1 MANIGIRKQITFDL
15 CQEALKKYYPHS
27 LTQAYYDIRRF
38 MESHGFEHRQSS
50 AYVSLDKMTTLDVVS
65 LAEQLAMALP
75 WLSRCVNEIDVA
87 NIGVQH
93 SLKKVLENASRPLSV
108 ELEALPLE
116 AAAPRPT
123 HSGHLHSGKR
133 HYAKVRCPLW
143 NTEQFLYRFPLR
155 KYVGADIMREK
166 GGTAHGASVCIAAI
180 RHRPSVLLSVRAGY

>member
-1 MANIGIRKQITFDL
+1 MASSGSQKQITFDL
-15 CQEALKKYYPHS
+15 HQESLKRCYPQHP
-27 LTQAYYDIRRF
+27 TQAYYDIRRF

-108 ELEALPLE
+108 ELEEFPLE
-116 AAAPRPT
+116 AVTLRPALPRPAHT
-123 HSGHLHSGKR
+123 RRLS
-133 HYAKVRCPLW
+133 A
-143 NTEQFLYRFPLR
+143 
-155 KYVGADIMREK
+155 RE
-166 GGTAHGASVCIAAI
+166 
-180 RHRPSVLLSVRAGY
+180 R

>member
-1 MANIGIRKQITFDL
+1 
-15 CQEALKKYYPHS
+15 
-27 LTQAYYDIRRF
+27 

-93 SLKKVLENASRPLSV
+93 SLKKVLENASRSLSV

-123 HSGHLHSGKR
+123 HSGHLHAGKR
-133 HYAKVRCPLW
+133 RSAMER
-143 NTEQFLYRFPLR
+143 
-155 KYVGADIMREK
+155 
-166 GGTAHGASVCIAAI
+166 
-180 RHRPSVLLSVRAGY
+180 

>member
-1 MANIGIRKQITFDL
+1 MANIGSRKQITFDL

-50 AYVSLDKMTTLDVVS
+50 AYVSLDKMMTLDVVS

-108 ELEALPLE
+108 ELEEFPLE
-116 AAAPRPT
+116 AVALRPALPRPAHT
-123 HSGHLHSGKR
+123 RRLS
-133 HYAKVRCPLW
+133 A
-143 NTEQFLYRFPLR
+143 
-155 KYVGADIMREK
+155 RE
-166 GGTAHGASVCIAAI
+166 
-180 RHRPSVLLSVRAGY
+180 R

>member
-1 MANIGIRKQITFDL
+1 MANIGSRKQITFDL

-123 HSGHLHSGKR
+123 HSGHLHAGKR
-133 HYAKVRCPLW
+133 HSRHQRQRMLRHFSAARRGAGHERRRRHERHPVVRRAVRHALL
-143 NTEQFLYRFPLR
+143 QF
-155 KYVGADIMREK
+155 
-166 GGTAHGASVCIAAI
+166 GAS
-180 RHRPSVLLSVRAGY
+180 

>member
-1 MANIGIRKQITFDL
+1 MITAHKLAKSIG
-15 CQEALKKYYPHS
+15 
-27 LTQAYYDIRRF
+27 RF

-116 AAAPRPT
+116 APVVRQLRASSCRKAAFCNGAVTRLEHRTVCVP
-123 HSGHLHSGKR
+123 
-133 HYAKVRCPLW
+133 
-143 NTEQFLYRFPLR
+143 FPL
-155 KYVGADIMREK
+155 A
-166 GGTAHGASVCIAAI
+166 
-180 RHRPSVLLSVRAGY
+180 

>member
-1 MANIGIRKQITFDL
+1 
-15 CQEALKKYYPHS
+15 
-27 LTQAYYDIRRF
+27 

-116 AAAPRPT
+116 TAAPRPT
-123 HSGHLHSGKR
+123 HSGHLHAGKR
-133 HYAKVRCPLW
+133 HSAMER
-143 NTEQFLYRFPLR
+143 
-155 KYVGADIMREK
+155 
-166 GGTAHGASVCIAAI
+166 
-180 RHRPSVLLSVRAGY
+180 

>member
-1 MANIGIRKQITFDL
+1 MANIGSRKQITFDL

-93 SLKKVLENASRPLSV
+93 SLKKVLENASRSSGGGRSAANTLRASSCRKAAFCNGAV
-108 ELEALPLE
+108 TRLEHRTVCVP
-116 AAAPRPT
+116 
-123 HSGHLHSGKR
+123 
-133 HYAKVRCPLW
+133 
-143 NTEQFLYRFPLR
+143 FPL
-155 KYVGADIMREK
+155 A
-166 GGTAHGASVCIAAI
+166 
-180 RHRPSVLLSVRAGY
+180 

>member
-1 MANIGIRKQITFDL
+1 MANIGSRKQITFDL

-93 SLKKVLENASRPLSV
+93 SLKKVLENASRSPVCGAGGTSSGGGRSAANTLRASSCRKAAFCNGAV
-108 ELEALPLE
+108 TRLEHRTVCVP
-116 AAAPRPT
+116 
-123 HSGHLHSGKR
+123 
-133 HYAKVRCPLW
+133 
-143 NTEQFLYRFPLR
+143 FPL
-155 KYVGADIMREK
+155 A
-166 GGTAHGASVCIAAI
+166 
-180 RHRPSVLLSVRAGY
+180 

>member
-1 MANIGIRKQITFDL
+1 MANSGIRKQITFDL

-87 NIGVQH
+87 NIGVLQW
-93 SLKKVLENASRPLSV
+93 
-108 ELEALPLE
+108 
-116 AAAPRPT
+116 
-123 HSGHLHSGKR
+123 SGDPSGTQNCL
-133 HYAKVRCPLW
+133 CPVSPCVNMW
-143 NTEQFLYRFPLR
+143 GP
-155 KYVGADIMREK
+155 I
-166 GGTAHGASVCIAAI
+166 
-180 RHRPSVLLSVRAGY
+180 